1 MFFSIWL
8 GIILSGGQTGC
19 TPFQHQAA
27 APAISTAPMQ
37 VQRRGSAAP
46 SAGPSVPARG
56 LHNLDSPMVPKVPPP
71 GAKVVYNSIHISE
84 PYIALT
90 FDDGPHIS
98 NTPRLL
104 DMLRERNIKAT
115 FFVVGKCA
123 QEYPHLVRRILA
135 EGHEIGNHT
144 WTHRSLPT
152 LSEASARDELAKTA
166 KAVEDASGYHMR
178 IMRPPYGATS
188 LRVKKMCY
196 DDFGYPTILW
206 DVDPFDWKRPGASIV
221 RNRILGGTHPGSI
234 ILCHDIHQQTI
245 DAMPDTL
252 DTLLSKGYRFVTVSQ
267 LLNLDAAGA
276 AQAANTVPQA
286 AVPAVEPAASA
297 GL

>member
-19 TPFQHQAA
+19 STFYHQPVAA
-27 APAISTAPMQ
+27 AVSNAP
-37 VQRRGSAAP
+37 VLEPHHGSALMPTGSSAP
-46 SAGPSVPARG
+46 VRG
-56 LHNLDSPMVPKVPPP
+56 LKNFDSPMVPKVPPP

-90 FDDGPHIS
+90 FDDGPHVT

-104 DMLRERNIKAT
+104 NMLRERNIKAT

-152 LSEASARDELAKTA
+152 LSEASAHDELMKTA
-166 KAVEDASGYHMR
+166 KAVEDASGYHIR
-178 IMRPPYGATS
+178 LMRPPYGATS

-196 DDFGYPTILW
+196 DEFGYPTILW

-221 RNRILGGTHPGSI
+221 KNRILAGTRPGSI

-267 LLNLDAAGA
+267 LLNMDAAGA
-276 AQAANTVPQA
+276 AQAANTVPHEA
-286 AVPAVEPAASA
+286 APVAEPSAA

>member
-8 GIILSGGQTGC
+8 GIILSIGQTGC
-19 TPFQHQAA
+19 STTNHGAVTPVAYAPLTQPHHGAA
-27 APAISTAPMQ
+27 VAPN
-37 VQRRGSAAP
+37 GP
-46 SAGPSVPARG
+46 SAPVRG
-56 LHNLDSPMVPKVPPP
+56 LRNLDSSMVPKVPPP
-71 GAKVVYNSIHISE
+71 GAKVVYNSIHTNE

-90 FDDGPHIS
+90 FDDGPHVT

-104 DMLRERNIKAT
+104 DMLRDRNIKAT

-123 QEYPHLVRRILA
+123 QEYPHLIRRILA

-152 LSEASARDELAKTA
+152 LSEASAHDELVKTA
-166 KAVEDASGYHMR
+166 KAVEDASGYHIR
-178 IMRPPYGATS
+178 VMRPPYGATN
-188 LRVKKMCY
+188 LRLKKTCY

-206 DVDPFDWKRPGASIV
+206 DVDPFDWKRPGASV
-221 RNRILGGTHPGSI
+221 VKSRILAGTRPGSI

-267 LLNLDAAGA
+267 LLNLEASGA
-276 AQAANTVPQA
+276 AQAANTVPQ
-286 AVPAVEPAASA
+286 PAATA
-297 GL
+297 IEPTAQTGL

>member
-19 TPFQHQAA
+19 TVFHPPSAPPVISQA
-27 APAISTAPMQ
+27 APA
-37 VQRRGSAAP
+37 QRHSPGQ
-46 SAGPSVPARG
+46 VPAGSPAPVRG
-56 LHNLDSPMVPKVPPP
+56 LRNMDSPMVPKIPPP
-71 GAKVVYNSIHISE
+71 GAKVMYNSIHINE

-166 KAVEDASGYHMR
+166 KAVEDASGYHIR
-178 IMRPPYGATS
+178 IMRPPYGAS
-188 LRVKKMCY
+188 NLRLKKMCY
-196 DDFGYPTILW
+196 DEFGYPTILW
-206 DVDPFDWKRPGASIV
+206 DVDPFDWKRPGSSIV
-221 RNRILGGTHPGSI
+221 KNRILAGTRPGSI
-234 ILCHDIHQQTI
+234 ILCHDIHSQTI

-252 DTLLSKGYRFVTVSQ
+252 DSLLAKGYHFVTVSQ
-267 LLNLDAAGA
+267 LLNMDAAGT
-276 AQAANTVPQA
+276 AQAANTAP
-286 AVPAVEPAASA
+286 PAVAPPVAAGS
-297 GL
+297 

>member
-8 GIILSGGQTGC
+8 GIILSSGQTSC
-19 TPFQHQAA
+19 STFNHQAV
-27 APAISTAPMQ
+27 APVVSSVPTPNQRHGSAVAPVAQVAPM
-37 VQRRGSAAP
+37 
-46 SAGPSVPARG
+46 RG
-56 LHNLDSPMVPKVPPP
+56 LRNLDSSMVPKVPPP
-71 GAKVVYNSIHISE
+71 GAKVMYNSIHTSE

-90 FDDGPHIS
+90 FDDGPHVT

-104 DMLRERNIKAT
+104 DMLKERNIKAT

-152 LSEASARDELAKTA
+152 LSEATAHDELAKTA
-166 KAVEDASGYHMR
+166 KAVEDASGYHIR

-221 RNRILGGTHPGSI
+221 KSRILASTRPGSI

-252 DTLLSKGYRFVTVSQ
+252 DTLLSKGYHFVTVSQ
-267 LLNLDAAGA
+267 LLNMEAAGA
-276 AQAANTVPQA
+276 AQAANTVPPA
-286 AVPAVEPAASA
+286 LTPAVEPPAQA
-297 GL
+297 GS